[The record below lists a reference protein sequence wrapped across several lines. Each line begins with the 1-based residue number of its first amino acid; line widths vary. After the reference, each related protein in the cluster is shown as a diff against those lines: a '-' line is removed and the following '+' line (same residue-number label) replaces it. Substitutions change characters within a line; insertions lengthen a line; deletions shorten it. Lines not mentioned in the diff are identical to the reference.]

1 MELFSGV
8 DHRKIAFITRHAQ
21 NHDRAEID
29 SRFPIG
35 RKMHLHKT
43 HTAAASAAPLMHE
56 NLKLLIQNVTLV
68 PFSLLKKIITTFSM
82 FRHKTAH

>member
-35 RKMHLHKT
+35 RKMHLTDT
-43 HTAAASAAPLMHE
+43 HCYA
-56 NLKLLIQNVTLV
+56 LL
-68 PFSLLKKIITTFSM
+68 LLLG
-82 FRHKTAH
+82 A